1 MSNEFKLA
9 TAAITEAL
17 TDSIVRNSDLARRSG
32 VVFAYARFEQA
43 EENQGFDP
51 RLAHETGH
59 FIPDFFLIGTYTFEV
74 PGSKNPSKYP
84 AIAISAARFAVAHAH
99 QSTIA
104 HLRRAEILAAAVQHY
119 PATCTNNTVTV
130 RAKLR
135 VARGDS
141 AAVYTP
147 RRAFIDVAR
156 DALSATC
163 ESHSSTI
170 ESIRLERDIDST
182 GAGMLTL
189 YVQTRKAHDDWGLS
203 CQARNISTTFCT
215 VFEEEQVSDGFQIS
229 SNHNVEHTVMGERNF
244 AITIP
249 FTAKV

>member
-9 TAAITEAL
+9 TTAITEAL
-17 TDSIVRNSDLARRSG
+17 TDSVVRNNNLAQRSG

-51 RLAHETGH
+51 RLAHETGN

-74 PGSKNPSKYP
+74 PGSKNPSIIP
-84 AIAISAARFAVAHAH
+84 AVAISAARFAVAHAH

-104 HLRRAEILAAAVQHY
+104 RLRRSEILASTVPGRY
-119 PATCTNNTVTV
+119 PVTDDKSTVTV

-141 AAVYTP
+141 AAVCAP
-147 RRAFIDVAR
+147 RRDFIDVAC
-156 DALSATC
+156 DALSAAC
-163 ESHSSTI
+163 ESYSGAL

-189 YVQTRKAHDDWGLS
+189 YVQTRKAHDNWRLR
-203 CQARNISTTFCT
+203 CQARNIATTFCAE
-215 VFEEEQVSDGFQIS
+215 FEGQQVSDGFRIS
-229 SNHNVEHTVMGERNF
+229 GDDEHTVIGERTF
-244 AITIP
+244 AVTIP
-249 FTAKV
+249 FTVKV